1 MAKEREY
8 DYHDPVLLKECLHFL
23 IVNKNGLYLDGT
35 LGGGGHTAAILEN
48 LEPSGKLISFDKDP
62 DAIDH
67 CQKRFSMQ
75 IENGVLQLRNASFDE
90 ACSIKENDG
99 KVSGLLLDLGVSSH
113 QLDGSSRGISYR
125 YDSELDMRF
134 GTEGET
140 AKDFLQ
146 TASEEELIQVFEDY
160 GEDPYSKKI
169 ARRIIEVRR
178 ASSLKTT
185 TDLKQLIA
193 DLVPEKFL
201 YKTLSRIFQA
211 IRIRVNTELTILEKA
226 LNCIIP
232 KLETGGR
239 IVVISYHSLEDRIVK
254 DIFKKQAAKKRPS
267 ITKEEKYFGN
277 FVDIVPNIK
286 LITKSPIIPTKK
298 EIDANKRARSA
309 KLRVAEKL

>member
-67 CQKRFSMQ
+67 CQKRFSTQ

-193 DLVPEKFL
+193 ELVPEKFL

-211 IRIRVNTELTILEKA
+211 IRIRVNTELTILEKT

-286 LITKSPIIPTKK
+286 LITKTPIVPTKK

-309 KLRVAEKL
+309 KLRIAEKL

>member
-67 CQKRFSMQ
+67 CQKRFSTQ

-193 DLVPEKFL
+193 ELVPEKFL

-211 IRIRVNTELTILEKA
+211 IRIRVNTELTILEKT

-254 DIFKKQAAKKRPS
+254 DIFKKQAAKKRLS

-286 LITKSPIIPTKK
+286 LITKTPIVPTKK

-309 KLRVAEKL
+309 KLRIAEKL

>member
-298 EIDANKRARSA
+298 EINANKRARSA